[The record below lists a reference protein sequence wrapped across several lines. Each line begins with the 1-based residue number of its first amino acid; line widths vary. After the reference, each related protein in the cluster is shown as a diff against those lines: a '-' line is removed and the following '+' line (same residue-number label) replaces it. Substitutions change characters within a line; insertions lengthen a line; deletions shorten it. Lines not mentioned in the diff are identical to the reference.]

1 MLLLL
6 SLLLLL
12 LFLAFIYVDNIF
24 DAEVIGVSKIS
35 KGIQG
40 F

>member
-1 MLLLL
+1 M
-6 SLLLLL
+6 LLLL
-12 LFLAFIYVDNIF
+12 LFSAFIYVDNILN
-24 DAEVIGVSKIS
+24 AEVIGVSKIS